1 MHFDEMAMTWD
12 TQKRWERAQL
22 LSAAIKDSWGGT
34 PKAVLDFGCGTGLL
48 TFALAPYAGAVYGYD
63 TSTEMQ
69 RVFQEKQ
76 NSDPSKNV
84 QFVTAEAMESMAY
97 DVIFSSM
104 VLHHIPNINATISGL
119 KRLLAPNGIFLWIDL
134 DTEDGTFHKNEPD
147 FRGHNG
153 FSRHEVQRTLQN
165 CGFSEVNIKN
175 VYEGEKAIDGKPM
188 AYSLFLAAAR

>member
-12 TQKRWERAQL
+12 TQKRWERAQM
-22 LSAAIKDSWGGT
+22 LSAAIKDSWSDT

-84 QFVTAEAMESMAY
+84 QFVTVEAMESMAY

-119 KRLLAPNGIFLWIDL
+119 KRLLAPNGVFLWIDL
-134 DTEDGTFHKNEPD
+134 DAEDGTFHKNEPD